1 MAQKE
6 KLERITSGIPGVMLM
21 VKKGA
26 ERIKIPLDA
35 IRKFYCFIKKHRLI
49 EHKEQLLREKKETIK
64 KILVKFV
71 SSHPGLTGLE
81 TETNNLRTSI
91 FESRSQEIIYDRGLL
106 KKSLGPAYEGTVL
119 EDLRLTITLTS
130 DYPKEELIQF
140 LKKFFDKEEIYKK
153 LVKEEVIL
161 RVDEIK
167 LKEMI
172 EEKQIRLLEGSRNV
186 RESSVWNVKT
196 RMVKE

>member
-6 KLERITSGIPGVMLM
+6 KLERITSGIPGVILM
-21 VKKGA
+21 VKKRA

-35 IRKFYCFIKKHRLI
+35 IRKFYSFIKKHRLI
-49 EHKEQLLREKKETIK
+49 EHKEQYLREKKETIK

-71 SSHPGLTGLE
+71 SSHSGLVGLE
-81 TETNNLRTSI
+81 TEANHLRTSI
-91 FESRSQEIIYDRGLL
+91 YESRSIETIYNQALL
-106 KKSLGPAYEGTVL
+106 KKSLGPAYEGIAF

-153 LVKEEVIL
+153 LVKEELIL

-172 EEKQIRLLEGSRNV
+172 EEKQIQLLKGARNI

-196 RMVKE
+196 KMVKE

>member
-35 IRKFYCFIKKHRLI
+35 IRKFYSFIKKHRLI
-49 EHKEQLLREKKETIK
+49 EHKEQCLREKKETIK

-71 SSHPGLTGLE
+71 SAHPGLAGLE

-106 KKSLGPAYEGTVL
+106 KKSLGQAYEGTVL

-161 RVDEIK
+161 RVDEVK
-167 LKEMI
+167 LKEMV
-172 EEKQIRLLEGSRNV
+172 EEKQVRLLEGSRNV

>member
-6 KLERITSGIPGVMLM
+6 KLERITSGIPGVILM

-26 ERIKIPLDA
+26 ERIKTPLDV
-35 IRKFYCFIKKHRLI
+35 IRKFYSFIKKHRLI
-49 EHKEQLLREKKETIK
+49 EHKEQYLREKKETIK

-71 SSHPGLTGLE
+71 SSHSGLVGLE
-81 TETNNLRTSI
+81 TEANHLRTSI
-91 FESRSQEIIYDRGLL
+91 YESRSIETIYNQALL
-106 KKSLGPAYEGTVL
+106 KKSLGPAYEGIAF

-153 LVKEEVIL
+153 LVKEELIL

-172 EEKQIRLLEGSRNV
+172 EEKQIQLLKGARNI

-196 RMVKE
+196 KMVKE